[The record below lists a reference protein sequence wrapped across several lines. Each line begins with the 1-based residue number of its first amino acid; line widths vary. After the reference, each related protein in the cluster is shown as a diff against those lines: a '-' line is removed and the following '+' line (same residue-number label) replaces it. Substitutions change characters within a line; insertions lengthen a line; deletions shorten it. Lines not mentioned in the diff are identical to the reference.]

1 MTCEYCQH
9 ADEEISILEH
19 DLFAARDENH
29 RLSAENAALRA
40 SGRLAP
46 AVEGDVSNWII
57 GITAPAHHAF
67 RMAVPNDEII
77 YSQYWAALDAAISAV
92 LPIIVSA
99 TEARVRE
106 ECAELAWVQAKQGA
120 TSDQIRNAIRTGA
133 AR

>member
-1 MTCEYCQH
+1 MND
-9 ADEEISILEH
+9 DELE
-19 DLFAARDENH
+19 AAIRTIIVDAT
-29 RLSAENAALRA
+29 LQPSLPFTSAAKIMATLRA